1 MGCQTQ
7 IVPRAHLVVS
17 SLVHPDTRRRSSA
30 HIHWGFAVDSPS
42 HTPTLPWGALARS
55 QCMQGAHQQGR
66 PQALLCGDASRRS
79 LLASSPLQCLVCAS
93 CDCTLFGEKISESP
107 ALPGLRSP
115 RRTPQNAFFTPHAGA
130 RAPCSTASII
140 MWMVL
145 RSTSR
150 TPALQPGRL
159 PPWVWR
165 PQRQSLASGESTQR
179 VCGPRGASWCLTRP
193 SVRPGSQSSQLKVSD
208 RSGPTRP

>member
-159 PPWVWR
+159 TPWVWR
-165 PQRQSLASGESTQR
+165 PRRQSLASGESTRR
-179 VCGPRGASWCLTRP
+179 VCGPRKNISAMMPPAVFKPRP
-193 SVRPGSQSSQLKVSD
+193 SG
-208 RSGPTRP
+208 